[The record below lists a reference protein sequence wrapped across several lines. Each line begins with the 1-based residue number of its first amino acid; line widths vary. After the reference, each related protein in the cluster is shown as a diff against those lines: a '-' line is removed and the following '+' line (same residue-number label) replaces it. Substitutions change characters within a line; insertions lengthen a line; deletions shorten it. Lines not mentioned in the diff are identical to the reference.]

1 MHKRPVLNAI
11 GKKQQMRKRYRNAG
25 LRKKAQQGKT
35 LHRGYRHS
43 KKQQNALTSAQMTKR
58 LRSVLTAVEPVAD
71 IIQLRMWGRGSP
83 YGAWK
88 WHRSALYSGYSAGY
102 LSVGSLGLLSPRTL
116 AMDITLERSFCS
128 ADDSEAGR
136 ADFGTITEET
146 EIALLK
152 LHAVLAREIA
162 GITAEKDDRT
172 YSGLPEDATP
182 IGFKTWGADR
192 FGVVTVKIDARVGV
206 KYLATMGYGMPDM
219 KNTAKGVYYLNF
231 FVIFVVGTGV
241 TRMLLR
247 WWQSWCHAHLQVWG
261 SSYFGPKWRSK
272 RRFPRVK
279 EQAGFFFMV
288 EFMVAYPR
296 NRAGL
301 YQRWMTVL
309 VDLVAIVAPCLP
321 TLGVMYVARHE
332 YEGPM

>member
-1 MHKRPVLNAI
+1 
-11 GKKQQMRKRYRNAG
+11 
-25 LRKKAQQGKT
+25 
-35 LHRGYRHS
+35 
-43 KKQQNALTSAQMTKR
+43 
-58 LRSVLTAVEPVAD
+58 
-71 IIQLRMWGRGSP
+71 
-83 YGAWK
+83 
-88 WHRSALYSGYSAGY
+88 
-102 LSVGSLGLLSPRTL
+102 
-116 AMDITLERSFCS
+116 MDITLERSFCS

-247 WWQSWCHAHLQVWG
+247 AWPVALPRRRIRQHGFAWP
-261 SSYFGPKWRSK
+261 SSSPRS
-272 RRFPRVK
+272 
-279 EQAGFFFMV
+279 AS
-288 EFMVAYPR
+288 
-296 NRAGL
+296 
-301 YQRWMTVL
+301 
-309 VDLVAIVAPCLP
+309 
-321 TLGVMYVARHE
+321 
-332 YEGPM
+332 